1 MKQGIHGKAPQGRI
15 RCGANQLTN
24 LKTNFTYC
32 TLLLRVLTVLAEED
46 LLFPSFP
53 RFTWVAFR
61 AVEVL
66 LPDSDRLATGELRF
80 TDLESE
86 ALLTS
91 DLLLTGAFRLTD
103 LEPEDLLTSERVA
116 TDLDEFLFSFL

>member
-46 LLFPSFP
+46 LLFPSF
-53 RFTWVAFR
+53 
-61 AVEVL
+61 